1 LIDYVGYFR
10 MRISRIEV
18 HRISIP
24 FNWQVSHNLFNGT
37 ETEAIVV
44 VANDESGLAGYGEGT
59 PRVFVTGENLDKTIE
74 AAHSLAERLAAK
86 EFHTF
91 QGLADYM
98 KITGSLEL
106 SRRYPSAWC
115 ALELAIL
122 DLWARREG
130 EPLWR
135 LFTRKP
141 AAGPYV
147 YSAVIPVVPEQFLS
161 RLMNMVKKLRLEFVK
176 LKIADKGS
184 GISTLKLARESIGT
198 DVDLRV
204 DCNGAFSPEEAI
216 IFIEEVQPFG
226 ISAIEQPVPK
236 TDISGLEFVSS
247 RSMIP
252 VIADES
258 MCTLED
264 AVKLIEQKACKGFS
278 IKLSKCGGL
287 VKSLELLDMA
297 RANGIFCQISCHIGE
312 TAILAA
318 AGRHFYALSRQCR
331 YLEGSFSKYLLKEDI
346 VTEDISFGPKGHA
359 PLLTGPGL
367 GIEVDE
373 SVLKRWTAD

>member
-1 LIDYVGYFR
+1 
-10 MRISRIEV
+10 MRINKISV

-24 FNWQVSHNLFNGT
+24 FNWQVSHNLYNGT

-44 VANDESGLAGYGEGT
+44 VAEDESGLAGYGEGT
-59 PRVFVTGENLDKTIE
+59 PRIFVTGETLDKAIE
-74 AAHSLAERLAAK
+74 AAYSLAGRLAAN

-91 QGLADYM
+91 KGLADYLE
-98 KITGSLEL
+98 ITGSLAL
-106 SRRYPSAWC
+106 SQQYPSAWC

-122 DLWARREG
+122 DLWAKREG
-130 EPLWR
+130 QALWR
-135 LFTRKP
+135 LFTQKP
-141 AAGPYV
+141 APDPYV
-147 YSAVIPVVPEQFLS
+147 YSAVIPVVPEQSLS
-161 RLMNMVKKLRLEFVK
+161 QLLNMVKKLRLEFVK
-176 LKIADKGS
+176 LKIADKDS
-184 GISTLKLARESIGT
+184 GISTLKLARENLGS

-204 DCNGAFSPEEAI
+204 DCNGAFSPDEAI
-216 IFIEEVQPFG
+216 AFIEEIQPFG

-236 TDISGLEFVSS
+236 MDISGLRFVSS
-247 RSMIP
+247 RSMVP

-264 AVKLIEQKACKGFS
+264 AKKLIEQKTCKGFS

-287 VKSLELLDMA
+287 IKCLKLLDIA

-318 AGRHFYALSRQCR
+318 AGRHFYALSKQCK

-346 VTEDISFGPKGHA
+346 VTKDISFGLKGHA

-373 SVLKRWTAD
+373 SIFKRWITD